1 MSKDSETPWQM
12 YAAIIPQVCPTKR
25 PTSFTFMTE
34 HGQDK
39 KDANIVKTSR
49 NGMLWE
55 VILRPSLRQC
65 PQWMGSMCAQEHM
78 EFWPRSDPESSCLP
92 SADV

>member
-1 MSKDSETPWQM
+1 MSKDSATPWQM
-12 YAAIIPQVCPTKR
+12 HAAIIPQVCPTKK
-25 PTSFTFMTE
+25 PTLLTSVTE
-34 HGQDK
+34 CGRER
-39 KDANIVKTSR
+39 KDANIVRTSR

-55 VILRPSLRQC
+55 VIVRPSSRQC
-65 PQWMGSMCAQEHM
+65 PQWRGSMCAQEHM